1 MNYSSSLPFQVNFAF
16 SLLKVLQGFLIGI
29 ALHLHIILKK
39 NNCVETVQIPLY
51 LYFDCYCTEIT

>member
-29 ALHLHIILKK
+29 ALHLHTILKK
-39 NNCVETVQIPLY
+39 TIVLRLCKFPCIYILIAIVQK
-51 LYFDCYCTEIT
+51 